1 MTDSEQLLL
10 DAGVPETLWSDKD
23 KTVEYLARKVI
34 ALSEQV
40 GADTVVID
48 ESRLR
53 EIENRVFES
62 ISALNNIDVFKQYNK
77 SYLLTLSEIDR
88 VATKAALIRFANE
101 RNVQPSDYWM

>member
-10 DAGVPETLWSDKD
+10 DAGVPETIWSDKD

-40 GADTVVID
+40 GADTLVID
-48 ESRLR
+48 EARLK
-53 EIENRVFES
+53 EVENKVFTAIIE
-62 ISALNNIDVFKQYNK
+62 LNNIDVFKQYNK
-77 SYLLTLSEIDR
+77 SYLLTLSEADR

-101 RNVQPSDYWM
+101 RNVLPSEHWM